1 MCCWPLNVTGN
12 EKSASS
18 MVCSRLE
25 CTKVS
30 SRSSTRVFLFLCTG
44 DLRGRMAGRF
54 ARTHDDSGGRPWMNT
69 HGSNSSSY
77 SSSSSS
83 SSYVYSSST
92 NDSVHLPNPS
102 WRVPFPVPD
111 PPTCP
116 SFAPRLDAA
125 RTAPSLSV
133 SSASSLSR
141 LLASS
146 ASSPSEMR
154 TGSASEMSSESESLD
169 RPAGGSGGN
178 APVVSIGFDDGR
190 VLTDLD
196 AGIAPGAPVVAA
208 LVDARTL
215 LPLAPPRLNASCA
228 FAVFAALADLADLED
243 EKKEKNGEK
252 IDPVPVRLVFSLT
265 APFFTLPLRLPPSS
279 SSPSNARLRA
289 TSSPVDAGAF
299 ETPLLFL
306 TLLVMNAEPGPCA

>member
-18 MVCSRLE
+18 MVCSRFE

-30 SRSSTRVFLFLCTG
+30 SRSSTNVFLFLCTG
-44 DLRGRMAGRF
+44 DLRGKMAGRF
-54 ARTHDDSGGRPWMNT
+54 ARTHDDSGGKPWINT

-92 NDSVHLPNPS
+92 NDSVHFPNPS
-102 WRVPFPVPD
+102 RRVPFPAPD
-111 PPTCP
+111 TPTTSPRGSPP
-116 SFAPRLDAA
+116 PRLDAA
-125 RTAPSLSV
+125 RTAPSLSI

-146 ASSPSEMR
+146 PSSSLSEIR

-169 RPAGGSGGN
+169 RTGGWGGDAPPPA
-178 APVVSIGFDDGR
+178 PTGFGAGR

-196 AGIAPGAPVVAA
+196 EGAGAPVVAA

-215 LPLAPPRLNASCA
+215 LPLAPPRLDASCA
-228 FAVFAALADLADLED
+228 FAVFAALEDLEG

-252 IDPVPVRLVFSLT
+252 IEPVPVRLVFSFT

-289 TSSPVDAGAF
+289 TSSPVDVGAF
-299 ETPLLFL
+299 GPLLFL

>member
-18 MVCSRLE
+18 MVCSRFE

-30 SRSSTRVFLFLCTG
+30 SRSSTNVFLFLCTG
-44 DLRGRMAGRF
+44 DLRGKMAGRF
-54 ARTHDDSGGRPWMNT
+54 ARTHDDSGGKPWINT

-92 NDSVHLPNPS
+92 NDSVHFPNPS
-102 WRVPFPVPD
+102 RRVPFPAPD
-111 PPTCP
+111 APTLPRGSPP
-116 SFAPRLDAA
+116 PRLDAA
-125 RTAPSLSV
+125 RTAPSLSI

-146 ASSPSEMR
+146 PSASSEIR

-169 RPAGGSGGN
+169 GTGGSGGDASP
-178 APVVSIGFDDGR
+178 APTGFGASR

-196 AGIAPGAPVVAA
+196 DGAGAPVVAA

-215 LPLAPPRLNASCA
+215 LPLAPPRLDASCA
-228 FAVFAALADLADLED
+228 FAVFAASTDLEV

-252 IDPVPVRLVFSLT
+252 IEPVPVRLVFSFT
-265 APFFTLPLRLPPSS
+265 APFFTLPLRLPLSS

-289 TSSPVDAGAF
+289 TSSPVDVGAF
-299 ETPLLFL
+299 GPLLFL
-306 TLLVMNAEPGPCA
+306 TLLVMNAEPAPCA